1 MTAFG
6 EMNLMKLARAEI
18 FPIHVPYR
26 RTVKWHSDVETG
38 GDYVVLKLTDAD
50 GHIGAAEATTKAYWS
65 GASLRTLVAALEDLF
80 LPRFMDVDVGDIEA
94 VVARLA
100 RVPDNTIAK
109 GLIASACLDLQADV
123 ADEPLWKQWDGA
135 PRVPLSWTVSRQAPD
150 LMAAEA
156 AEMVAAHGFRAL
168 KIKGGQGPEIDY
180 QVIRAIQRAAGDK
193 LELYVDT
200 NQAYDLAVSR
210 DYVKGLADLG
220 VVMAEDPYPLKPD
233 EAFRDFAAASP
244 IPILVDT
251 PVISA
256 RDAQA
261 FFDVGAVAVSV
272 KPGRIGLAEARR
284 CVAAAKKAGRYIV
297 AGFFGESDLGS
308 AVNAQLAASC
318 ASDGLKLPAELS
330 FFLMMRESLLA
341 PSLSVAHGVL
351 QLPDTPSVAASVDWA
366 RLEKVRVSI

>member
-1 MTAFG
+1 
-6 EMNLMKLARAEI
+6 MKLARAEI
-18 FPIHVPYR
+18 FPIHVPYK

-50 GHIGAAEATTKAYWS
+50 GHVGVAEATTKAYWS

-80 LPRFMDVDVGDIEA
+80 LPRFMDVDVADINA
-94 VVARLA
+94 VTARLV
-100 RVPDNTIAK
+100 RVPDNNVAK
-109 GLIASACLDLQADV
+109 GLIASACLDLQAD
-123 ADEPLWKQWDGA
+123 AAGTPLWKQWDGA
-135 PRVPLSWTVSRQAPD
+135 PRIPLSWTVSRQAPD

-156 AEMVAAHGFRAL
+156 AEMVEAYGFRAL
-168 KIKGGQGPEIDY
+168 KIKGGQGPQLDY
-180 QVIRAIQRAAGDK
+180 QAIRAIQRAAGDK

-200 NQAYDLAVSR
+200 NQAYDLAISR

-220 VVMAEDPYPLKPD
+220 VIMAEDPYPVKPD
-233 EAFRDFAAASP
+233 EAFREFAASSP

-272 KPGRIGLAEARR
+272 KPGRIGLAEARH
-284 CVAAAKKAGRYIV
+284 CVAAAKQAGRYIV
-297 AGFFGESDLGS
+297 AGFFGESDIGS

-330 FFLMMRESLLA
+330 FFLMMREPLLN
-341 PSLSVAHGVL
+341 PPLHVADGVL
-351 QLPDTPSVAASVDWA
+351 TLPETPSIAASVDWA
-366 RLEKVRVSI
+366 RVEKVRVSV

>member
-1 MTAFG
+1 MQ
-6 EMNLMKLARAEI
+6 LAKAEI
-18 FPIHVPYR
+18 FPIHVPYK

-50 GHIGAAEATTKAYWS
+50 GHIGVAEATTKAYWS

-80 LPRFMDVDVGDIEA
+80 LPRFMDVDVADIN
-94 VVARLA
+94 VVTARLA
-100 RVPDNTIAK
+100 RVPDNNVAK
-109 GLIASACLDLQADV
+109 GLIASACLDLQAD
-123 ADEPLWKQWDGA
+123 AAGIPLWKQWDGA
-135 PRVPLSWTVSRQAPD
+135 PRVALSWTVSRQAPE

-156 AEMVAAHGFRAL
+156 AEMVEAHGFRAL
-168 KIKGGQGPEIDY
+168 KIKGGQGPQLDY
-180 QVIRAIQRAAGDK
+180 QAIRAIQRAAGDK

-200 NQAYDLAVSR
+200 NQAYDLAISR

-220 VVMAEDPYPLKPD
+220 VIMAEDPYPVKPD
-233 EAFRDFAAASP
+233 EDFRDFAASSP

-272 KPGRIGLAEARR
+272 KPGRIGLAEARQ

-297 AGFFGESDLGS
+297 AGFFGESDIGS

-318 ASDGLKLPAELS
+318 ANDGLKLPAELS
-330 FFLMMRESLLA
+330 FFLMMQEPLLN
-341 PSLSVAHGVL
+341 PPLSVADGVL
-351 QLPDTPSVAASVDWA
+351 TLPDAPSIAAAVDWA
-366 RLEKVRVSI
+366 RIEKVRVSI